1 MSCAP
6 FILKGDAV
14 VTVNVKPVPEVLIKL
29 TDKSYKCSFNMIA
42 MANIQEALG
51 TLEGEE
57 HITNISPAHMC
68 ALVLY
73 AGIKANDDSFTMPE
87 AKALAMQ
94 MGPGSYGEIIGM
106 FNDAVS
112 DSMNEKDKAVLKKM
126 LAQKIYGSAK

>member
-1 MSCAP
+1 
-6 FILKGDAV
+6 
-14 VTVNVKPVPEVLIKL
+14 
-29 TDKSYKCSFNMIA
+29 

>member
-1 MSCAP
+1 M
-6 FILKGDAV
+6 

-29 TDKSYKCSFNMIA
+29 TDRKYKCSFNMIA

-68 ALVLY
+68 AFVLY
-73 AGIKANDDSFTMPE
+73 AGIKANEDSFTMDE

-94 MGPGSYGEIIGM
+94 MGPGSYALNQASSSLPYILLFRLETHY
-106 FNDAVS
+106 NQ
-112 DSMNEKDKAVLKKM
+112 VLK
-126 LAQKIYGSAK
+126 L

>member
-6 FILKGDAV
+6 FILKGDTV

-29 TDKSYKCSFNMIA
+29 TDRKYKCSFNMIA

-73 AGIKANDDSFTMPE
+73 AGIKANDDSFTMDE

-112 DSMNEKDKAVLKKM
+112 DSMNEKDKNTLKKL
-126 LAQKIYGSAK
+126 LAQKMYGSMN

>member
-1 MSCAP
+1 M
-6 FILKGDAV
+6 

>member
-1 MSCAP
+1 M
-6 FILKGDAV
+6 I
-14 VTVNVKPVPEVLIKL
+14 TVNVKPVPEVLIKL
-29 TDKSYKCSFNMIA
+29 KDKSYKCSFNMIA

-112 DSMNEKDKAVLKKM
+112 ESMNEKDKAVLKKM

>member
-1 MSCAP
+1 M
-6 FILKGDAV
+6 

-29 TDKSYKCSFNMIA
+29 TDKKYKCSFNMIA

-73 AGIKANDDSFTMPE
+73 AGIKANDDSFTMDE

-112 DSMNEKDKAVLKKM
+112 DSMNEKDKNKLKKF
-126 LAQKIYGSAK
+126 LAQKMYGSMN

>member
-1 MSCAP
+1 M
-6 FILKGDAV
+6 I
-14 VTVNVKPVPEVLIKL
+14 TVNVKPVPEVLIKL